1 MALPRSK
8 TLPYDT
14 PPDGGIAFD
23 EGDAD
28 TAKGLSC
35 EAGHGDGCDSGGHVE
50 LKKAGIDGQNHD
62 QGKPPNKQ

>member
-28 TAKGLSC
+28 AAGGLSR
-35 EAGHGDGCDSGGHVE
+35 EAGHGDGRDGGGHVE
-50 LKKAGIDGQNHD
+50 LKKSAIYG
-62 QGKPPNKQ
+62 